1 MTCIRCEG
9 LMLEEH
15 MIDME
20 GGYGEMWSRS
30 WRCFNCGHRDD
41 ALIQQHRQRQA
52 KPILV
57 TPPAVT
63 DAELVELAWESES
76 IESLAA

>member
-1 MTCIRCEG
+1 MTCTRCEG

-15 MIDME
+15 MIDLD

-41 ALIQQHRQRQA
+41 ALIQQHRQRQVR
-52 KPILV
+52 PIV
-57 TPPAVT
+57 VSAPAVT
-63 DAELVELAWESES
+63 ATEVVDLVWESES